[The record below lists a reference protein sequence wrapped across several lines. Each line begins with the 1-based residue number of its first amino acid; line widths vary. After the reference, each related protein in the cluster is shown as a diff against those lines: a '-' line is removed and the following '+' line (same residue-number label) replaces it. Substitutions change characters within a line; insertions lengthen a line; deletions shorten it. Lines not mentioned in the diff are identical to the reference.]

1 VESDIPFIANR
12 LLERIQTDLL
22 EPEAE
27 LNPNS
32 DLFVAGLDSMAIM
45 QLTLIVEEDFGVR
58 LPESLISRDT
68 FTTAQK
74 LAGVV
79 ADLKRSKT

>member
-1 VESDIPFIANR
+1 
-12 LLERIQTDLL
+12 
-22 EPEAE
+22 
-27 LNPNS
+27 
-32 DLFVAGLDSMAIM
+32 
-45 QLTLIVEEDFGVR
+45 LIVEEEFGVR